1 MLDYWIL
8 KRPDGRPAGLVRVE
22 DDRVRLT
29 VTAPVE
35 GSFTLFSDTAAVPIR
50 PETETQL
57 LNAAAVLGT
66 DGDRVTCFAAKKDA
80 APLQQY
86 RARLSQNRTMSTV
99 QTADAPVPDDLS
111 QIHTKEIEDQT
122 EQFEITDDISQN
134 HPIEMKQ
141 ERQSITDTAQEAA
154 DFSLLLRRADAF
166 FAAYEGTHSAEP
178 VDNLVHKE
186 DNRSDSG
193 DAGLDLFLQEFPG
206 ARWRYIEGTD
216 VLAHYEGTW
225 RRPNG
230 QTVHILAVR
239 GRAAPR
245 PPRALLGF
253 TRYLRDRDGTGYWL
267 RLTPLP
273 EEI

>member
-22 DDRVRLT
+22 NDRVRLT

-35 GSFTLFSDTAAVPIR
+35 GRFTLFSETAAVPIR
-50 PETETQL
+50 PETETRL
-57 LNAAAVLGT
+57 SNAAAVLGT

-80 APLQQY
+80 APLQRY
-86 RARLSQNRTMSTV
+86 RARLSQNRTISTAQAV
-99 QTADAPVPDDLS
+99 DTSVSDDLS
-111 QIHTKEIEDQT
+111 QIRTIAVKEDAEQTVIAEGLPQNNPIEDPA
-122 EQFEITDDISQN
+122 E
-134 HPIEMKQ
+134 P
-141 ERQSITDTAQEAA
+141 QSISDAAQEAA

-166 FAAYEGTHSAEP
+166 YAAYEGTPPTES
-178 VDNLVHKE
+178 VDNLVHKK
-186 DNRSDSG
+186 DNRSDFG
-193 DAGLDLFLQEFPG
+193 DSGLDLFLQEFPG